1 VRGKAAREKEVG
13 RGALPDVVD
22 DPEKVGKTEM
32 LFSKLQKWIVFSCFC
47 SNVDFARIDVYG
59 DSETGA
65 DWDQQLALAFLT
77 YWLIF
82 SKIISQIMIIFIPG
96 KTC

>member
-1 VRGKAAREKEVG
+1 MG

-65 DWDQQLALAFLT
+65 DWNQKSVLAFLT
-77 YWLIF
+77 RWLIF
-82 SKIISQIMIIFIPG
+82 LPQIVSQIIITFCPKKPTLHI
-96 KTC
+96 TH